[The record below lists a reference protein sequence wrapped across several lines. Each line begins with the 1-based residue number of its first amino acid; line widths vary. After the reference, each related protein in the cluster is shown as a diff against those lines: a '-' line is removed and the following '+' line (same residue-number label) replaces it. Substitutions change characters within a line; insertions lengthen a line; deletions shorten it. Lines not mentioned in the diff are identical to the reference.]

1 MYRRFRFAK
10 LASVTL
16 IASVVLAACGSSSA
30 PSGSQD
36 SQGAAGT
43 PAWTGEITV
52 WDGPRW
58 SDDQNNKYFWI
69 EQKKAEFEKLHPGVT
84 IKIVQTPWAEME
96 DKLNVAIAGKAW
108 PDLVYNVSNRIT
120 SVKNIQ
126 QGVVEPIDPFYTKE
140 ELNDF
145 FPNTL
150 AEYEYQ
156 GKHYGVP
163 VSSRVHT
170 LLLNLDM
177 FKARGVEPPKD
188 GKWTYEEFVD
198 KMKKLTGDGKHGFS
212 TYIMPSYYEA
222 WPFIMMDGGR
232 PLSEDMTRYTFDS
245 PEAIS
250 GLQKFLDL
258 KFKHQV
264 APPDMGTSNV
274 GDTWKQFAATDK
286 RLMAVQPWSSW
297 AIASAQKDPY
307 KMNFM
312 VAEYPSGTTGKST
325 TIGDVLGWVMFKQ
338 RDDGKRKMIAEFMK
352 SLTTTEEI
360 YTTAKYYGVFP
371 SKKSSAQKRPFEDNP
386 QMEQAQKISENA
398 IIVPRHPQWA
408 KIDELIQKELQLAVN
423 GTKSAEQAL
432 KDAGKQVEPILKK

>member
-1 MYRRFRFAK
+1 MFRRFRFAK

-16 IASVVLAACGSSSA
+16 IASVVLSACGSSPA
-30 PSGSQD
+30 PSGSKE
-36 SQGAAGT
+36 SQGSADDR
-43 PAWTGEITV
+43 AWTGEITV

-108 PDLVYNVSNRIT
+108 PDLVYNVSNRIA

-258 KFKHQV
+258 KFKHQA

-274 GDTWKQFAATDK
+274 GDTWKQFAAADK
-286 RLMAVQPWSSW
+286 RLMAVQSWSSW

-312 VAEYPSGTTGKST
+312 VAEYPSGATGKST

-338 RDDGKRKMIAEFMK
+338 KDDGKRKMIAEFMK
-352 SLTTTEEI
+352 FLTTTDEI

-371 SKKSSAQKRPFEDNP
+371 SKKSAAQKRPFEDNP

-398 IIVPRHPQWA
+398 VMVPRHPQWA

-432 KDAGKQVEPILKK
+432 KDAGRQVEPILKK